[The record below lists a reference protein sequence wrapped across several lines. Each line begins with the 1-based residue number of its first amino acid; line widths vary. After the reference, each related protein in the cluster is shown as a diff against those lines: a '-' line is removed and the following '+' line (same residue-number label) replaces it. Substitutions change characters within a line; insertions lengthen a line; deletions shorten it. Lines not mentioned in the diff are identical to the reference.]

1 MNLPDV
7 QRGMTIMAEQ
17 IQRINAAIRQSRIQ
31 PGVGYL
37 LKESNGGTS
46 LVIQAGPNS
55 GGGGGAKC
63 WFQCT
68 DASVGTDLKVKVAQ
82 DQINNRWPAGMGLG
96 FPDFILEISQS
107 CYIYA
112 KILFNTTTLEIETGS
127 DSITI
132 LQSNELQA
140 NTESEQYILL
150 ATVVTKTGPVRITE
164 INNVCSQPVPNPCT
178 LAWSS

>member
-1 MNLPDV
+1 
-7 QRGMTIMAEQ
+7 MTIMAEQ

-55 GGGGGAKC
+55 GGGGGNVKC

-68 DASVGTDLKVKVAQ
+68 DASEGTDLKVKVAQ
-82 DQINNRWPAGMGLG
+82 DQIAGRYPEGMGVG

-112 KILFNTTTLEIETGS
+112 KILFNTTTLEIETGAS
-127 DSITI
+127 SITV

-140 NTESEQYILL
+140 NTASEQYILL
-150 ATVVTKTGPVRITE
+150 AAVATETGPVRITE
-164 INNVCSQPVPNPCT
+164 INNVCERPIPNPCA
-178 LAWSS
+178 LAWS